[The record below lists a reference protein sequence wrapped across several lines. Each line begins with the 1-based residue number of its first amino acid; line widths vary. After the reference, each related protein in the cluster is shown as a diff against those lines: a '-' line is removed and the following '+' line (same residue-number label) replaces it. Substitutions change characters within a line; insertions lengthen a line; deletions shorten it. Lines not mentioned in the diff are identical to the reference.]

1 MGCKYSKDFSSL
13 CRDGKEKLIHWRNI
27 QSPLLYDVGRHV
39 EGLVSIGISVKDVVE
54 DGGALDR
61 VRVFLE
67 AKGIEKEYELVIFED
82 QSDLSGGRGVK
93 RGKWNL
99 TLRTKGFGIA
109 FYKDLTESKNLKLG
123 GRLRIFNV
131 KID

>member
-1 MGCKYSKDFSSL
+1 MV
-13 CRDGKEKLIHWRNI
+13 KEKLIHWRNI

-39 EGLVSIGISVKDVVE
+39 EGSRKYWDISVKEVVE

-67 AKGIEKEYELVIFED
+67 AQGIEKSEYELVIFED
-82 QSDLSGGRGVK
+82 QSDLSAWEEVLSG
-93 RGKWNL
+93 GKWNL

-123 GRLRIFNV
+123 GRLRIFNA
-131 KID
+131 KNSY

>member
-1 MGCKYSKDFSSL
+1 MV
-13 CRDGKEKLIHWRNI
+13 KEKLIHWRNI

-39 EGLVSIGISVKDVVE
+39 EGSRKYWDISVKEVVE

-67 AKGIEKEYELVIFED
+67 AKGIEKSEYELVIFED
-82 QSDLSGGRGVK
+82 QSDLSAWEEVLSV
-93 RGKWNL
+93 GKWNL

-131 KID
+131 